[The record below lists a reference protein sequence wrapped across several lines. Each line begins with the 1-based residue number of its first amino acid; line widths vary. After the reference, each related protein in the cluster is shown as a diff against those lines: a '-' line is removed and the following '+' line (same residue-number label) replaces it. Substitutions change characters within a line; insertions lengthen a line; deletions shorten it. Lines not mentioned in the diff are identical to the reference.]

1 MNASNELIG
10 LIGNTERP
18 HASRRLRDACDVR
31 VQVHN
36 TRQRTAAMQSPIG
49 GFRMWVEVGWEV
61 CACAF
66 YSQGRKVGHE
76 VAVRG

>member
-1 MNASNELIG
+1 MRATNSSDSLVIPSG
-10 LIGNTERP
+10 RTRP
-18 HASRRLRDACDVR
+18 ADYDACDVR

-36 TRQRTAAMQSPIG
+36 TRQQTAAMQSPIG
-49 GFRMWVEVGWEV
+49 GIPYVGGREV

-66 YSQGRKVGHE
+66 YSQGQKVGHE